1 MSLKGEIDRT
11 ELNKNNLVTIKEQTN
26 TALTQ
31 NGFDNIESFN
41 QLPKALGDVLNNSK
55 KYAQIYMGDSTTSG
69 AITSNHKLVK
79 KLSQKPAFK
88 PEYVFVLFNWTFNIQ
103 RPSSGYTLKK
113 DNILISIGSE
123 QKKDACIAFGNESFR
138 FSGKYDYNTN
148 TVEVWF
154 IPEPNYP
161 GARTESLRFIYV
173 YFLG

>member
-1 MSLKGEIDRT
+1 MSLKSEIDRT
-11 ELNKNNLVTIKEQTN
+11 ELSKNNLVTIKNNTN

-31 NGFDNIESFN
+31 NGFDNIENFS

-55 KYAQIYMGDSTTSG
+55 KYAQIYMGGSTTSG
-69 AITSNHKLVK
+69 AIISSNKFVK
-79 KLSQKPAFK
+79 TLSQKPAFK
-88 PEYVFVLFNWTFNIQ
+88 PEYVFVLFHWTFNIQ
-103 RPSSGYTLKK
+103 RPYSGYTFKK

-154 IPEPNYP
+154 TPEPHYP
-161 GARTESLRFIYV
+161 GARTESLSFSYV